1 MPGPSAIIRCL
12 SDKSLKLQ
20 DEGDLP
26 SQRQL
31 RWAQLRVGL
40 TVIFASITLAVL
52 VFLMSG
58 SAGPFTKKI
67 FLRTYFD
74 NAGGLRVGAP
84 VRLQGVDIGN
94 VKRIHVVPER
104 KPTPV
109 EVTMRVNT
117 KYRDFLRKDST
128 ATLATAGVL
137 GEAFV
142 DIDSTLAKGGPAENN
157 DELRTK
163 ETPDIQDVVRAGQGS
178 LQNLDV
184 LLRRMDHIVSFVESG
199 QGSIGK
205 LIYDDTLYRN
215 LNSSVNEV
223 QTMVSA
229 ISRGK
234 GSIGKLVMSDE
245 LYVKANRAVDNL
257 SGVIDQINSGQGT
270 VGKFIQDP
278 SLYNNANR
286 TISEA
291 NQMMANI
298 NAGKG
303 ALGKFASDE
312 EFARKLDNTITK
324 LSLLTDK
331 MASGEGTAGRFFNDP
346 SLYNNSN
353 NLLVETRSLIQ
364 AIRENPKKYLTIH
377 FRVF

>member
-1 MPGPSAIIRCL
+1 M
-12 SDKSLKLQ
+12 
-20 DEGDLP
+20 P

-58 SAGPFTKKI
+58 SAGPFTKKLV
-67 FLRTYFD
+67 LRAYFD

-94 VKRIHVVPER
+94 VKHIHVVAAR

-109 EVTMRVNT
+109 EITMRVNT
-117 KYRDFLRKDST
+117 RYQDFLRKDST

-142 DIDSTLAKGGPAENN
+142 DIDSTRAKGPPVENN
-157 DELRTK
+157 DELPTQ
-163 ETPDIQDVVRAGQGS
+163 ETPGIQGVVAAGQTS
-178 LQNLDV
+178 LQSLDV
-184 LLRRMDHIVSFVESG
+184 LVHRMDRIVSFVESG

-205 LIYDDTLYRN
+205 LIYDDAFYRR
-215 LNSSVNEV
+215 LNSSVAEV

-229 ISRGK
+229 INRGK
-234 GSIGKLVMSDE
+234 GSIGKLMVNDE
-245 LYVKANRAVDNL
+245 FYVKLNRAVDNTNNI
-257 SGVIDQINSGQGT
+257 IDQINSGQGT
-270 VGKFIQDP
+270 IGKFIQDP

-291 NQMMANI
+291 NQLMANI

-324 LSLLTDK
+324 LSLLSDK
-331 MASGEGTAGRFFNDP
+331 MASGQGTAGRFFNDP
-346 SLYNNSN
+346 SLYNNADN
-353 NLLVETRSLIQ
+353 VLLETRSLIK
-364 AIRENPKKYLTIH
+364 AVRENPKKYLTIH
-377 FRVF
+377 LRIF